1 MAAAP
6 TFPPERD
13 SAHGTVTVFFVTG
26 QTKSGQIDG
35 FSRYLGEI
43 VVQNT
48 VHFGVG
54 GDQVLETRILVK
66 HIAYIAFH
74 ADGETPVV
82 APPNRTKSL
91 RVHLTTGPEVEV
103 FADPA
108 DTANPIGFYGT
119 PSDPK
124 SPFQEMFFYEHGVR
138 GRESTD
144 GIGGLLMRAGKAFR
158 RRPAEGA
165 AAPVAAAA
173 PPRKRI
179 GELLIEANLA
189 TPRDIE
195 LALEVQKRDGRK
207 LGEILVDL
215 GVLSEVDL
223 ALALSHH
230 PDAMFE
236 VPLELLRA
244 HARAR
249 TSLHA
254 RPDTDG
260 SSSDRPAEM
269 ALPSIDVFSTGGP
282 SPVSIA
288 MRHSSGAASIGA
300 AARNTA
306 RSAAG
311 APRAEPPPE
320 TEEIEQIL
328 KQLQNDEVSP
338 AAVDESE
345 GDLTNSSDSAV
356 IRLANRIILDGYRR
370 GASDIHI
377 EPNGRERPTQI
388 RFRID
393 GECVTYQEIPPTLR
407 APLVARLKIMARLD
421 ISERRKP
428 QDGKIQLRI
437 KDKKVELR
445 VATLPT
451 VADNED
457 VVLRILAASKPLPLG
472 EMGLSPR
479 NLRELGELMK
489 KPYGLVLCVGPT
501 GSGKTT
507 TLHSALGSIN
517 TVDMKIWTAED
528 PVEITQE
535 GLRQVQV
542 NSKIGFTFA
551 AAMRAFLRADPDVI
565 MVGEMRDKETAGTA
579 VEASLTGH
587 LVLST
592 LHTNSA
598 PETITRLL
606 DMGLDPFSFADALLG
621 VLAQRLT
628 RKLCQSC
635 RTQYTASQDEQRQ
648 LEMAYGQE
656 ALAVEFGLAPGQHL
670 PLWHAPGC
678 SDCSQSGYKGR
689 IAIHELLVTDD
700 AMRGVVARRPPIDE
714 LRTMAMKGGMHT
726 LVQDG
731 IEKAVAGLT
740 DLKQVFGACSK

>member
-6 TFPPERD
+6 TFPPTEPD
-13 SAHGTVTVFFVTG
+13 VALGTVTVFFLVG

-35 FSRYLGEI
+35 FSRYLGE
-43 VVQNT
+43 VVVHNT
-48 VHFGVG
+48 AHFGVG
-54 GDQVLETRILVK
+54 GDQVLQTRILVK

-74 ADGETPVV
+74 ATGDAPVV

-91 RVHLTTGPEVEV
+91 RVHLATGPEVEV
-103 FADPA
+103 LADPA

-119 PSDPK
+119 PTDTK
-124 SPFQEMFFYEHGVR
+124 SPFREIFFYDHGVR

-144 GIGGLLMRAGKAFR
+144 GIGGLLVRAGKALR
-158 RRPAEGA
+158 RAPAAVAIATTA
-165 AAPVAAAA
+165 AAP

-179 GELLIEANLA
+179 GELLIECNLA

-215 GVLSEVDL
+215 GVLSEIDL

-244 HARAR
+244 RARAR
-249 TSLHA
+249 SSLHA
-254 RPDTDG
+254 RPNTDA
-260 SSSDRPAEM
+260 STSDHPAELP
-269 ALPSIDVFSTGGP
+269 LPSVQILSTSGP
-282 SPVSIA
+282 GPLPGDA
-288 MRHSSGAASIGA
+288 TRSSRVAKSVAGAA
-300 AARNTA
+300 RV
-306 RSAAG
+306 
-311 APRAEPPPE
+311 EPPQE

-328 KQLQNDEVSP
+328 RQIQHDEVTP
-338 AAVDESE
+338 EAVDESS
-345 GDLTNSSDSAV
+345 GDLTTSSDSAV

-377 EPNGRERPTQI
+377 EPNGRDRPTQI

-393 GECVTYQEIPPTLR
+393 GDCVVYQEIPPTLR

-437 KDKKVELR
+437 KDRKVELR

-457 VVLRILAASKPLPLG
+457 VVMRILAASKPLPLE

-479 NLRELGELMK
+479 NLRELHQLMK

-517 TVDMKIWTAED
+517 TADMKIWTAED

-542 NSKIGFTFA
+542 NAKIGFTFA

-621 VLAQRLT
+621 VIAQRLA
-628 RKLCQSC
+628 RRLCKTC
-635 RTQYTASQDEQRQ
+635 REQYTASQDEQKQ
-648 LEMAYGQE
+648 MEDAYGKE
-656 ALAVEFGLAPGQHL
+656 ALARELALQPGQPL
-670 PLWHAPGC
+670 SLWHAPGC
-678 SDCSQSGYKGR
+678 GDCGQSGYKGR
-689 IAIHELLVTDD
+689 VAIHELLVTDNE
-700 AMRGVVARRPPIDE
+700 MRSLVARRPPIDE
-714 LRTMAMKGGMHT
+714 LRGLAVAGGMHT

-731 IEKAVAGLT
+731 IEKAVAGQT